1 MNINFGINVAATQK
15 DRALMMQYQRD
26 FYDFITLYIS
36 IIHVGYW

>member
-1 MNINFGINVAATQK
+1 MNINFGINVAGDTK
-15 DRALMMQYQRD
+15 GPVLMMQYQRD